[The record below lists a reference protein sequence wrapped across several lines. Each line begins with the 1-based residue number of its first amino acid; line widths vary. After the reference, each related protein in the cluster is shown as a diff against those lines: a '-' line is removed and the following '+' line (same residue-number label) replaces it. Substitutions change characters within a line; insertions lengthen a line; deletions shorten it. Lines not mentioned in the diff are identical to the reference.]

1 MNNDINKDNDI
12 KENDMK
18 EEIEKEEQELY
29 TASQWELVWMRF
41 KKHKLAVG
49 AAIVLLILYGMA
61 IFAPFISPHNPHERS
76 LAYKKAPPQ
85 TIHFF
90 DDDGFNLRPF
100 VYPLK
105 SEMNMETYE
114 TVYKEDK
121 SQKYPIKLFVEGYDY
136 KFFGLFKTD
145 THLFGTGKENVP
157 IHIFGTDRLGRD
169 MFGRVLYGARISLSI
184 GLIGV
189 VISLFLGILI
199 GGLAG
204 YYGGIIDEII
214 QRGIELLRSIPKLP
228 LWMALSASLPS
239 SWTSIQI
246 YFAITIILSL
256 IGWTGLA
263 RVVRGKFLS
272 LREEDFVVAAE
283 LAGRNQVE
291 IIFLHMMPSFLS
303 HIIANLTLS
312 IPAMI
317 LGETSL
323 SFLGI
328 GLRPPTISWGVLL
341 KKAQNVNTIAM
352 APWLMI
358 PGIFVIITVLAFNFL
373 GDGLRDAADPY
384 A

>member
-1 MNNDINKDNDI
+1 MNDNINTEDNEI
-12 KENDMK
+12 K
-18 EEIEKEEQELY
+18 EEIETEEQELY

-61 IFAPFISPHNPHERS
+61 IFAPFISPHDPHERS

-85 TIHFF
+85 RIHFI
-90 DDDGFNLRPF
+90 DEDG
-100 VYPLK
+100 
-105 SEMNMETYE
+105 
-114 TVYKEDK
+114 
-121 SQKYPIKLFVEGYDY
+121 I
-136 KFFGLFKTD
+136 
-145 THLFGTGKENVP
+145 HLFGTGKENVP
-157 IHIFGTDRLGRD
+157 IHLFGTDRLGRD
-169 MFGRVLYGARISLSI
+169 MLGRVLYGARISLSI

-189 VISLFLGILI
+189 VISLLLGILI

-204 YYGGIIDEII
+204 YYGGIVDEII

-239 SWTSIQI
+239 SWSSIQI